1 MAFYDFAY
9 RKEREEEKKKYDS
22 ERKLFIDNF
31 ISAVKSQDEQIKN
44 LVGLM
49 KLLLENNK
57 QVEKNNSVLKNK
69 IRMSKYIEY
78 QFVKSKQ
85 GFQQANDRILQSL
98 PRQAQR
104 YRQELD
110 RGELTKIQ
118 LQQELNKLNK
128 QIEQQDQDSLQKVK
142 SKIQKLQEK
151 INDSKQEQ
159 QEIISQ
165 SEKQKQF
172 LESQIQGFEKII
184 IQKNNNN
191 NNTKSTN
198 TDNNN
203 NNITNGTN
211 KINDNNNSKQQQ
223 PFQNNQQLLANIINS
238 ENNKSSSLNKTTT
251 TTLSSSSASSS
262 TTSSP
267 KTTKTNMINNKTTN
281 SPLQPPIKKILKTT
295 VELKSEKKSFGRYK
309 WNKRFFELSN
319 GTLAIYDKENGQCEL
334 KIDIKEDGRSIKK
347 KVEQKRKC
355 CIEIRTSDSTFLFSL
370 ENLEEQS
377 TWYRSFREA
386 RF

>member
-1 MAFYDFAY
+1 ML
-9 RKEREEEKKKYDS
+9 KINLESEEEKKKYES
-22 ERKLFIDNF
+22 ERKVFIDNF
-31 ISAVKSQDEQIKN
+31 ILALKSQDEQIKN
-44 LVGLM
+44 LVGLL
-49 KLLLENNK
+49 KVLLGNNK

-69 IRMSKYIEY
+69 IRMSKYIDY

-85 GFQQANDRILQSL
+85 DFQQVNDRILQSL

-118 LQQELNKLNK
+118 LQQEITKLNK
-128 QIEQQDQDSLQKVK
+128 QIEQQNQESLQKLK
-142 SKIQKLQEK
+142 SKIRNLQEQ

-159 QEIISQ
+159 KEIISQ

-172 LESQIQGFEKII
+172 LEIQIQGFEKII
-184 IQKNNNN
+184 TQKNKNNDLNNTNKNKNNLNNNN
-191 NNTKSTN
+191 NPQQQNQSFQ
-198 TDNNN
+198 
-203 NNITNGTN
+203 
-211 KINDNNNSKQQQ
+211 SKQQ
-223 PFQNNQQLLANIINS
+223 LLTNVIS
-238 ENNKSSSLNKTTT
+238 KTSSLNNTSTTT
-251 TTLSSSSASSS
+251 STNKTSTSTSSS
-262 TTSSP
+262 T
-267 KTTKTNMINNKTTN
+267 KTATKTNVPINKTTN
-281 SPLQPPIKKILKTT
+281 SQLQPSIKKILKTT

-309 WNKRFFELSN
+309 WNKRFFELDN
-319 GTLAIYDKENGQCEL
+319 GILAIYDKENGSCEL

-347 KVEQKRKC
+347 KVEQKKKC

-370 ENLEEQS
+370 ENLEEQT